1 MTLTLDKSEKP
12 GSLFWFHA
20 VMSLQFTHVPSFA
33 CIGRLRNLRADCSTI
48 GLYCETITLQQ
59 IFKSSHQVVVLLV
72 GVSQHVQLLN
82 RDILAGVMQRDSDC
96 W

>member
-1 MTLTLDKSEKP
+1 
-12 GSLFWFHA
+12 LFWCHA
-20 VMSLQFTHVPSFA
+20 VMSLQFTHVPLPT

-48 GLYCETITLQQ
+48 GLYCATITLQQ
-59 IFKSSHQVVVLLV
+59 NFKSSLQVAVLLV

-82 RDILAGVMQRDSDC
+82 RDILAGMTQRDSDC